1 MACLKR
7 RSIDLS
13 GELGYVNHC
22 FNGPSYLASVPRST
36 RSSRLP
42 PPLHVALLHRL
53 SALGVPLSLP
63 LIQPLEARV
72 SCALSHRVTTLSR
85 CSCWGLF
92 LFFSPCPGLSFC
104 LGFACPVLE
113 SGSLSVTFGE
123 YASAPCYSPVFS
135 FHQADTASA
144 RESKHTHTEREP
156 NLLSILFPVT
166 SGETSHDNSIRRGPM
181 AGDIPGL
188 TPLRPGHA
196 NETSVEM
203 ETENNALMSTPHAG
217 APSSILFGTA
227 DHSRPLTRS
236 TRKDYFNSILVEDLP
251 DQSQT
256 QNRLRL
262 ATTRNGASAT
272 ITSHLEDAPDI
283 DYGPTEADGEE
294 SHERDLE
301 GLEDQIEYTEPQ
313 NEESEENGH
322 PIVGGLRVPR
332 RSNRLRAKNRTT
344 REPSPSTALIVSS
357 NNKNKSSNRIHKR
370 RRTNVAKPNLGAGPL
385 RRSARLAKPL
395 DIFHK
400 YPELPPELRLMIWE
414 AAIEPRLIY
423 ICNRSSVLEH
433 AHNFGIQN
441 KLPTWFMAC
450 QTSVY
455 VAKHCYRKLFGQNG
469 MAFLSSLGSPLRAQD
484 INPLVDIVIFEP
496 CHNGCRGYYCAQQ
509 YSWEDRAAV
518 RRLAVQIDSP
528 HLPTASEPGWVTI
541 SRSWQNVETLFMMKP
556 AVKGLNQSDK
566 AMIRIKEGDHEMSL
580 RKLFETWK
588 KGPGQSLKL
597 KTLEFVRVVE
607 QEPETKNIQDRYRSV
622 EDRKTGLVEDIVLG

>member
-1 MACLKR
+1 MSPTR
-7 RSIDLS
+7 RGSRRPRIAVTA
-13 GELGYVNHC
+13 GE
-22 FNGPSYLASVPRST
+22 
-36 RSSRLP
+36 
-42 PPLHVALLHRL
+42 
-53 SALGVPLSLP
+53 
-63 LIQPLEARV
+63 
-72 SCALSHRVTTLSR
+72 
-85 CSCWGLF
+85 
-92 LFFSPCPGLSFC
+92 
-104 LGFACPVLE
+104 
-113 SGSLSVTFGE
+113 
-123 YASAPCYSPVFS
+123 
-135 FHQADTASA
+135 
-144 RESKHTHTEREP
+144 
-156 NLLSILFPVT
+156 
-166 SGETSHDNSIRRGPM
+166 GETSHDTSIWRGQTI
-181 AGDIPGL
+181 GHVPGL
-188 TPLRPGHA
+188 TLLGSSHT
-196 NETSVEM
+196 NELSEEM
-203 ETENNALMSTPHAG
+203 ETENSALMSTPHVS
-217 APSSILFGTA
+217 APSSTLFGAA

-251 DQSQT
+251 AQSQA

-262 ATTRNGASAT
+262 ATTRNGESAT
-272 ITSHLEDAPDI
+272 VTSHLEQAVDI
-283 DYGPTEADGEE
+283 DYGATEADGEVI
-294 SHERDLE
+294 HEQDFE
-301 GLEDQIEYTEPQ
+301 GLGDQIEYTEPQ

-332 RSNRLRAKNRTT
+332 RSSRIRAKNRTT
-344 REPSPSTALIVSS
+344 REPSPSTALVVAS
-357 NNKNKSSNRIHKR
+357 NNKNKSNNRIHKR
-370 RRTNVAKPNLGAGPL
+370 RKAAVAKLSSAAGPR

-400 YPELPPELRLMIWE
+400 FPELPPELRLMIWE

-450 QTSVY
+450 GTSVH
-455 VAKHCYRKLFGQNG
+455 VAKHCYKKLFAQNS
-469 MAFLSSLGSPLRAQD
+469 MMVPPSLGNPLRAQD

-556 AVKGLNQSDK
+556 AVRGLNQSDK

-588 KGPGQSLKL
+588 KGAGQNQNL

-607 QEPETKNIQDRYRSV
+607 QEPEIKNIQDRYRSI